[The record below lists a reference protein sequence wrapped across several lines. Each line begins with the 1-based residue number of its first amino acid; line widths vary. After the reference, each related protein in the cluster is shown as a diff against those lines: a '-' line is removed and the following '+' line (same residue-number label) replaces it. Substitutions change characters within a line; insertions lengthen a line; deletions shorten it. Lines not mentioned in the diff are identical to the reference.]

1 VNAGARRCPISGSIQ
16 TFVLDG
22 VEAKACR
29 AEVAILRGKTARTT
43 IVGLPDPSV
52 REAVERVQGAMA
64 AGGFPYPEGRVT
76 INLTPASL
84 RKEGPLYDLPIAIA
98 VLLASRM
105 LGSDAGQRAADC
117 LIAGEMRLDG
127 QLQPIAGGVAMADL
141 ASRTGV
147 ANVILPAASAEA
159 AAMVRGVCVRP
170 AETLREVVDFLMGKE
185 SLPVAQPLPVD
196 TSSHGVDL
204 SDIRGQALPRR
215 ALTVAAAGWHNMIMI
230 GPPGTGKT
238 TLARCLPGI
247 LPPPRP
253 KERLEMARI
262 ASVSPGGDVP
272 ARRPF
277 RSPHHT
283 ASAAAI
289 VGGGARPRPGEVTLA
304 HHGVLFLDELSEFP
318 RPALEALR
326 EPLERDEV
334 VIARVGGRV
343 CFPARVLLVAAMN
356 PTRRGHGRPGRD
368 GSLQRLSGPLLDR
381 IDLHVEVPAIPVRD
395 LDGERHG
402 ESSSEVAKQV
412 AAAWRVQQLR
422 QGDVL
427 NGRLGPRE
435 LDEWAVMSTAAKQ
448 MLRRAV
454 EELGLS
460 ARAWDRIR
468 RVARTLADLDEAEGL
483 DVAHIAEAV
492 QYRWLDR
499 EL

>member
-1 VNAGARRCPISGSIQ
+1 MNAGARRCPISGSIQ

-29 AEVAILRGKTARTT
+29 AEVAIVRGKTARTT

-52 REAVERVQGAMA
+52 REAVERVQGAMV

-147 ANVILPAASAEA
+147 ANVILPAANAES

-262 ASVSPGGDVP
+262 ASVSPGGVVP

-289 VGGGARPRPGEVTLA
+289 VGGGARPRPGEITLA
-304 HHGVLFLDELSEFP
+304 HHGVLFLDELPEFP

-402 ESSSEVAKQV
+402 ESSSQVGKQV

-468 RVARTLADLDEAEGL
+468 RVARTLADLDEVEGL

>member
-1 VNAGARRCPISGSIQ
+1 MNAGARRCPISGSIQ

-29 AEVAILRGKTARTT
+29 AEVAIVRGKTARTT

-52 REAVERVQGAMA
+52 REAVERVQGAMV

-147 ANVILPAASAEA
+147 ANVILPAANAES

-262 ASVSPGGDVP
+262 ASVSPGGAVP

-289 VGGGARPRPGEVTLA
+289 VGGGARPRPGEITLA
-304 HHGVLFLDELSEFP
+304 HHGVLFLDELPEFP

-402 ESSSEVAKQV
+402 ERSSQVGKQV

-468 RVARTLADLDEAEGL
+468 RVARTLADLDEVEGL

>member
-1 VNAGARRCPISGSIQ
+1 MNAGARRCPISGSIQ

-29 AEVAILRGKTARTT
+29 AEVAIVRGKTARTT

-52 REAVERVQGAMA
+52 REAVERVQGAMV

-147 ANVILPAASAEA
+147 ANVILPAANAES

-262 ASVSPGGDVP
+262 ASVSPGGAVP

-289 VGGGARPRPGEVTLA
+289 VGGGARPRPGEITLA
-304 HHGVLFLDELSEFP
+304 HHGVLFLDELPEFP

-402 ESSSEVAKQV
+402 ESSSQVGKQV

-468 RVARTLADLDEAEGL
+468 RVARTLADLDEVEGL